1 MIDYRLALDDGSW
14 TNNAY
19 TRTAKKNGIPSA
31 FIVGKDGIVEWIG
44 HPGSID
50 QPLQIPIDSHTQQ
63 ECGKHTLCREVSPRT
78 DFTAFFILRGA

>member
-19 TRTAKKNGIPSA
+19 TWTAKKNGIPSA
-31 FIVGKDGIVEWIG
+31 FIVGKDGIG

-63 ECGKHTLCREVSPRT
+63 
-78 DFTAFFILRGA
+78 